1 MADQDSEAL
10 EAALR
15 HPDLRAAF
23 QQLAPF
29 LNELPHLPVQQEDL
43 RKIATPALETLCAS
57 PMTVVGE
64 IAKSFTEEGS
74 TWTRRSTT

>member
-57 PMTVVGE
+57 PMTARWVTPGQPH
-64 IAKSFTEEGS
+64 
-74 TWTRRSTT
+74 